1 MKVSII
7 AVTFAAIAASATALS
22 AYAANPVANS
32 TDTNASSY
40 DAQQTHQWS
49 PVQTAPKTKTRAE
62 VRQELVRAEKDGQI
76 AALSKL
82 YRGG

>member
-7 AVTFAAIAASATALS
+7 AVAFAAIAASATALS
-22 AYAANPVANS
+22 AYAVNPVANS
-32 TDTNASSY
+32 SDTNASSY
-40 DAQQTHQWS
+40 DAQQMHQWS
-49 PVQTAPKTKTRAE
+49 PVQTTPKTKTRAE

-82 YRGG
+82 YQGG